1 MRRFWTVLPLL
12 ALPLVGCRVEQ
23 TPAEYIDVLEIPEDD
38 ISASREELRDRLL
51 STAPAL
57 ERRAIDDLLAALTPA
72 TEITGFGPSE
82 PVTDPTSLGFALTTL
97 AGGNT
102 VRMDDLVVEVGPRNN
117 VAWFRSV
124 YSIEPEDGGADQ
136 LRFSGVF
143 LREAGIWR
151 LVEAHISEPVSPD
164 SLPR

>member
-12 ALPLVGCRVEQ
+12 ALPLAGCRVEQ

-38 ISASREELRDRLL
+38 ISASREELTDRLL

-57 ERRAIDDLLAALTPA
+57 QRRAIDDLLAALTPA
-72 TEITGFGPSE
+72 TGVSGFGPSE
-82 PVTDPTSLGFALTTL
+82 PVTDPTSLGVALTTL
-97 AGGNT
+97 AGGNP
-102 VRMDDLVVEVGPRNN
+102 VQMDDLVVQVGSRNN

-124 YSIEPEDGGADQ
+124 YSIEPDDGAVDQ

-143 LREAGIWR
+143 VREEGVWR